1 MIMGVLCLKFFYLV
15 TRTKTSFN
23 SNLPFNHLNKPVITF
38 YVTKVIT
45 LLILVV
51 VNY

>member
-1 MIMGVLCLKFFYLV
+1 MIMDVLYLIFF

-23 SNLPFNHLNKPVITF
+23 SILPFNHLNKPVIIF